1 MFKVPLPSSKSMAD
15 VLLADEVYHEVYY
28 QGEWI
33 ETAPHPAL
41 SAAEEAEEHRFLRE
55 HFDEHYDPFD
65 PYAHTHNWLDF
76 VGALK
81 LDRLHGYAVA
91 LNYARAVSL
100 LIAAGAALDYV
111 EEWTNERHNALAY
124 CRRADI
130 AEMLLDAGADI
141 ELRDGGYGYT
151 PLEVCLFFDRPAI
164 ARVLLSRG
172 ADVDAVD
179 LSRPQSMPMRCYQ
192 LLRAMRAAGSW
203 RAYVDLPRQELLAFR
218 RRLLDFRR
226 LLFRR
231 AFPPTPSLHER
242 LFFEVPED
250 VFRHVF
256 TFWRGPRDLR

>member
-1 MFKVPLPSSKSMAD
+1 MAD

-33 ETAPHPAL
+33 ETAPAFHPAL

-81 LDRLHGYAVA
+81 LDRLLRQA
-91 LNYARAVSL
+91 LNYNYARAVSL
-100 LIAAGAALDYV
+100 LLAAGAALAFVVGYP
-111 EEWTNERHNALAY
+111 RRRRNALTY

-130 AEMLLDAGADI
+130 AEMLLVAGADI
-141 ELRDGGYGYT
+141 ELRDGGYT
-151 PLEVCLFFDRPAI
+151 PLEVCLFLDRPAI

-179 LSRPQSMPMRCYQ
+179 LSRPRSMTMRCYQ